1 MRLVA
6 VSTLKEHVKL
16 AKPVYNEAGQILIGH
31 GIPLTKQMILRLH
44 QLGIT
49 FVYMEDEKTEDIVFR
64 PAVTEKARQE
74 ALGVM
79 KQSFEDVANA
89 KNFNSKF
96 SFDKMER
103 QFKSVIREMLDQIK
117 GHKEAV
123 SLLSDV
129 CAHDNYIL
137 AHSLNVTIYTLA
149 LGLKLQLKSRQ
160 LEEIGLG
167 AMLHD
172 VGKIL
177 VPHSIL
183 MKPSRLTDGE
193 YEEIKKHAEY
203 GFNILKKEHSIP
215 LTAAHCAYQHH
226 ERLNGTGYPRG
237 ITGDQIHLYGKI
249 LGITDV
255 YDAVTSNRVYRQAM
269 LPSEGLEIL
278 YAGAGTQFDAE
289 MVEAFRKS
297 IVVYPNG
304 LTVHL
309 HDHRKGVVL
318 RQTPHV
324 SDRPV
329 LLILE
334 EENRELDQPYELDL
348 SKELTVMISE
358 TDTTLL
364 GKQQKKG
371 DVS

>member
-31 GIPLTKQMILRLH
+31 GVPLTKQMIFRLQ

-49 FVYMEDEKTEDIVFR
+49 FVYMEDKKTEDIVFN
-64 PAVTEKARQE
+64 PAVTDRTRQE
-74 ALGVM
+74 ALSLM
-79 KQSFEDVANA
+79 KQSFEGVVNTR
-89 KNFNSKF
+89 NFNNKF

-103 QFKSVIREMLDQIK
+103 QFKAVIREMLDQIK
-117 GHKEAV
+117 EHKEAV
-123 SLLSDV
+123 SLLSNV

-137 AHSLNVTIYTLA
+137 AHSLNVMIYTLA
-149 LGLKLQLKSRQ
+149 LSLKLQLKSQQ

-177 VPHSIL
+177 IPQSIL
-183 MKPSRLTDGE
+183 MKPSRLTNEE

-203 GFNILKKEHSIP
+203 GFNILRKEHTIP
-215 LTAAHCAYQHH
+215 LPAAHCAYQHH
-226 ERLNGTGYPRG
+226 ERINGTGYPRG
-237 ITGDQIHLYGKI
+237 LVGDQIHLYGKI

-255 YDAVTSNRVYRQAM
+255 YDAVTSNRIYRQAM

-289 MVEAFRKS
+289 MVKAFRKS

-309 HDHRKGVVL
+309 NDNRKGVVL
-318 RQTPHV
+318 RQTPHI

-334 EENRELDQPYELDL
+334 EEDRELDEPYELDL
-348 SKELTVMISE
+348 SKELTVIISE

-364 GKQQKKG
+364 GKKKEQA
-371 DVS
+371 